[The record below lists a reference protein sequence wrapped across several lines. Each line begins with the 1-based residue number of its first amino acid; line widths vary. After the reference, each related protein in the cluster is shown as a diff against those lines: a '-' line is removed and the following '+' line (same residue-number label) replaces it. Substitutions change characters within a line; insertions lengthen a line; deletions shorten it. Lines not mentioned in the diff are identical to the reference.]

1 MILVVMGVA
10 GAGKST
16 VGRLLAE
23 ALGFDFA
30 EGDDFHPPVNV
41 EKMRRGVPLEDADR
55 VPWLDRLAERIDG
68 WRAEGRDVVLSCS
81 ALKRAYRAR
90 LIGGR
95 GDLRLVFLQGAPELI
110 ERRRAARRGH
120 YMPAGLLAS
129 QFAALEPPGPAE
141 APIVAE
147 IADPPAAIVAAIRRA
162 LGPPAAARPGGGRRR
177 PA

>member
-16 VGRLLAE
+16 VGQLLAE

-30 EGDDFHPPVNV
+30 EGDDFHPPANV
-41 EKMRRGVPLEDADR
+41 EKMRSGVPLDDADR
-55 VPWLDRLAERIDG
+55 WPWLDRLAGRIDD
-68 WRAEGRDVVLSCS
+68 WRAEGRDTVLTCS
-81 ALKRAYRAR
+81 ALKRAYRAH

-95 GDLRLVFLQGAPELI
+95 GDVRLVFLRGAPELI
-110 ERRRAARRGH
+110 ARRLAERRGH

-147 IADPPAAIVAAIRRA
+147 VADAPAAIVAAIRRA
-162 LGPPAAARPGGGRRR
+162 LEPPAAARPGGGRRR
-177 PA
+177 LA